1 QREVR
6 QMIGAVP
13 QRVKEH
19 EDVLPALK
27 EWRSLPHADKVRIYT
42 RHLDWSR
49 LLCRPVLFEILQKR
63 FRSYSGI

>member
-1 QREVR
+1 
-6 QMIGAVP
+6 MIGAVL

-19 EDVLPALK
+19 GDFLPALK

-49 LLCRPVLFEILQKR
+49 LLC
-63 FRSYSGI
+63 